1 MMRSPLFLAFALAI
15 GTSGSLLSTDAAAQS
30 TRAVRATAEAS
41 MVLTGNIDVAADGA
55 VTGLVLDQR
64 ASIAPAIAAFVDG
77 TIRKW
82 QFEPTLVDGKP
93 VAKHAP
99 LRVRLL
105 GRPGA
110 DGNTEVRM
118 TSVDFSEY
126 DDKATDAVTAEQ
138 MRPPRYPEAA
148 FRVGAQGEVMLLVKV
163 ERDGAVA
170 DVVAEQVNMGVVAP
184 EHAMKKMR
192 DMLAK
197 ASISEARKW
206 TFTPPTSGEDKGL
219 AFWTVRVPVTFA
231 LSEKGS
237 RQPPSPYGRWQA
249 YIPGPR
255 QQAPWR
261 TTDDAAQVGSDLL
274 PAGGVYMVDAAH
286 RGLRLLTPLGQG

>member
-1 MMRSPLFLAFALAI
+1 MIRSPLFLAFALAI
-15 GTSGSLLSTDAAAQS
+15 GTAGPQLSADAAAQT
-30 TRAVRATAEAS
+30 TRDVRATAEAS

-55 VTGLVLDQR
+55 VSGLVLDQQ
-64 ASIAPAIAAFVDG
+64 ASIAPAIATFVEG

-82 QFEPTLVDGKP
+82 QFEPTLVDGRP

-99 LRVRLL
+99 LRVRIL
-105 GRPGA
+105 GKPGA
-110 DGNTEVRM
+110 DGSTQVRM
-118 TSVDFSEY
+118 VSVDFSEY
-126 DDKATDAVTAEQ
+126 DDKATDAVTGNQ

-148 FRVGAQGEVMLLVKV
+148 YRIGAQGEVMLLVKV

-170 DVVAEQVNMGVVAP
+170 DVIAEQVNMGVVAP
-184 EHAMKKMR
+184 ERAMQKMR

-206 TFTPPTSGEDKGL
+206 TFTPPTSGEDEGNL
-219 AFWTVRVPVTFA
+219 FWTVRVPVTFA
-231 LSEKGS
+231 LSDSRS
-237 RQPPSPYGRWQA
+237 RQPSTPYGRWQA

-261 TTDDAAQVGSDLL
+261 TTDDAAQVGTDLL
-274 PAGGVYMVDAAH
+274 PAGGVYMVDSAT
-286 RGLRLLTPLGQG
+286 RGLRLLTPLAEQ